1 MFSFT
6 NQFCVV
12 HRVVLISCPFYI
24 LQGCQIRT
32 TESNKEWSMGLF
44 TTADFSVGND
54 GTVSL
59 QYEQGDGK
67 RYRTLICYTVCIV
80 YMQYPVCKLCN
91 NLIFSNTMDPQ
102 LSESQLSEQ
111 YD

>member
-1 MFSFT
+1 
-6 NQFCVV
+6 
-12 HRVVLISCPFYI
+12 
-24 LQGCQIRT
+24 
-32 TESNKEWSMGLF
+32 MGLF

-59 QYEQGDGK
+59 QYEEGDGK
-67 RYRTLICYTVCIV
+67 RYSLFRTFICYTVCIV
-80 YMQYPVCKLCN
+80 YMQYPVCKSCN

-102 LSESQLSEQ
+102 LSESRLFEQ